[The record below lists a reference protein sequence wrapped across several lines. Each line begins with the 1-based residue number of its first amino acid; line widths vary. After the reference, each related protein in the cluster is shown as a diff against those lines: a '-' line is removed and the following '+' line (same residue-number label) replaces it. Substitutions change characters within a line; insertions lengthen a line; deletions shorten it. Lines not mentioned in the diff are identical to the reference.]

1 MPRKSVLSTII
12 VVIIILLSVSLE
24 AYLEEALRMPWPG
37 FQILEGHWQA
47 RNGTGVMA
55 IKNIN
60 ATGSIEMNYF
70 DVEPVHVTQA
80 QAGRDGKVTK
90 IQVFLRYSDSLC
102 CTYDLTY
109 DPQSDQLKGFL
120 WQKGNSKSKEVIFTR
135 IRPME

>member
-1 MPRKSVLSTII
+1 MPRKSILSTII
-12 VVIIILLSVSLE
+12 LVIIIFLSVSLE
-24 AYLEEALRMPWPG
+24 AYLEEALRIPWPG
-37 FQILEGHWQA
+37 FQVLEGRWQA

-60 ATGSIEMNYF
+60 DTGSVEMQYF

-90 IQVFLRYSDSLC
+90 INFLLRYPDSLC

-109 DPQSDQLKGFL
+109 DPQSDQLKGYF
-120 WQKGNSKSKEVIFTR
+120 WQKGNSKSKEAIFTR
-135 IRPME
+135 IRS